1 MADDDDYDDE
11 DELDEED
18 EEDDED
24 DEEED
29 EDDEDDE
36 EDEEGEDENAEEKK
50 KLQVQTDIEALL
62 DLSLYVD
69 RVSKRMKKKLIWD
82 LEMRI
87 EDENGGRG
95 VRRSNH
101 SGNRGD
107 DDDLDGFD
115 PPVWQNYEQM
125 DDIERASLL
134 ERAIMVLAE
143 DRSEAPKGGGI
154 DTKNRINNSSYRN
167 R

>member
-1 MADDDDYDDE
+1 MADDDDYDD
-11 DELDEED
+11 
-18 EEDDED
+18 DDEID
-24 DEEED
+24 EED
-29 EDDEDDE
+29 EDDEDDDDEDE
-36 EDEEGEDENAEEKK
+36 EDDGDDEENEEGEDENAEEKK
-50 KLQVQTDIEALL
+50 KLKVQTDIEALL

-69 RVSKRMKKKLIWD
+69 RVSKRIKKKLIWD
-82 LEMRI
+82 LDMRI

-95 VRRSNH
+95 GRR
-101 SGNRGD
+101 SGNRD

-143 DRSEAPKGGGI
+143 DRSEAPKGGGT
-154 DTKNRINNSSYRN
+154 DTTKKRINSSYRN
-167 R
+167 